1 MIIAEFI
8 QIAGLNHWFYI
19 LTIGKSGTNDI
30 GNSYNVT
37 GINID
42 KAAKIAYRLESVYLS
57 ANSTY
62 ANARTYGIQAATD
75 LYGAGSPE
83 VIATTNAF
91 YAVGVGSAYGV
102 LNYCASKGN
111 SVADEYISKVQL
123 GTINN
128 TTTGGTGY
136 SDYTPF
142 RLT

>member
-1 MIIAEFI
+1 
-8 QIAGLNHWFYI
+8 

-62 ANARTYGIQAATD
+62 ANARTYGIQSATD

-91 YAVGVGSAYGV
+91 YAVGVGSAYG
-102 LNYCASKGN
+102 
-111 SVADEYISKVQL
+111 
-123 GTINN
+123 
-128 TTTGGTGY
+128 
-136 SDYTPF
+136 F
-142 RLT
+142 

>member
-1 MIIAEFI
+1 
-8 QIAGLNHWFYI
+8 
-19 LTIGKSGTNDI
+19 
-30 GNSYNVT
+30 
-37 GINID
+37 
-42 KAAKIAYRLESVYLS
+42 LS

-62 ANARTYGIQAATD
+62 ANARTYGIQSATD

-102 LNYCASKGN
+102 LEYCASKGN

-136 SDYTPF
+136 SDYTSTSTN
-142 RLT
+142 LTRSFKHNYYYTYMAWNKIQ

>member
-1 MIIAEFI
+1 MTLET
-8 QIAGLNHWFYI
+8 L
-19 LTIGKSGTNDI
+19 
-30 GNSYNVT
+30 NVT

-62 ANARTYGIQAATD
+62 ANARTYGIQSATD

-102 LNYCASKGN
+102 LEYCAGN

-128 TTTGGTGY
+128 TLLEEQVIVITLPLRPT
-136 SDYTPF
+136 
-142 RLT
+142 